1 MKIAIPTLEGKLA
14 THFGH
19 CEKFAILDIDADG
32 KKILKREDLTHPPHE
47 PGVLPRWLSEQGVTH
62 IIAGGMGA
70 HAHKLFNERN
80 VDVIIGAPIEAPEVL
95 VNQLLSGDLKS
106 GQNICDH

>member
-1 MKIAIPTLEGKLA
+1 
-14 THFGH
+14 
-19 CEKFAILDIDADG
+19 
-32 KKILKREDLTHPPHE
+32 
-47 PGVLPRWLSEQGVTH
+47 
-62 IIAGGMGA
+62 MGA

>member
-19 CEKFAILDIDADG
+19 CEKFAIIDIDVDG
-32 KKILKREDLTHPPHE
+32 KKIIKREDLTPPPHE
-47 PGVLPRWLSEQGVTH
+47 PGVLSRWLGEQGVTH

-70 HAHKLFNERN
+70 HAHNLFTEQKIE
-80 VDVIIGAPIEAPEVL
+80 VVIGAEIELPELL
-95 VNQLLSGDLKS
+95 VNKLLSGDLKS
-106 GQNICDH
+106 GQNSCDH